1 MNNHQKETPLILVGG
16 HSMHRVLR
24 IQELIKKYKKQNK
37 KIGVLSSIETKK
49 FYEQADFVLILGSK
63 KNLEA
68 VSKNICHEIQ
78 KLNKMGVDIILAETF
93 PAKEINGDKLC
104 P

>member
-1 MNNHQKETPLILVGG
+1 MKNHQKEAFFILVGG

-37 KIGVLSSIETKK
+37 KVGVLCSIETKK

-63 KNLEA
+63 KELEV
-68 VSKNICHEIQ
+68 VSKNISRDIQ
-78 KLNKMGVDIILAETF
+78 ELNKMAVDIILAETF